1 MKPHHKKPFNGPP
14 KARKRG
20 VIDGP
25 TSPLEFSNTVQSG
38 DTMSMVRTAIAQ
50 KQAMLAYQ
58 PVMPTTG
65 GDRPAFYEGLI
76 RVLDDTGRIIP
87 AREFMG
93 VVDAT
98 EMGRT
103 IDCLALEL
111 GFKALAQDPT
121 LRLSINLSAR
131 SIGYPR
137 WMKTLQ
143 QGIGRDPTAGERIIL
158 EITEASVMTMP
169 ENVGAFI
176 DELSLDGIAFALDEF
191 GKGMTSIG
199 LIQDLLFDMVKI
211 DARFSRGVATD
222 PDKKSVVR
230 VLASIA
236 QEFDMYSVA
245 VGVEDAQD
253 VAYLASI
260 GVNCMQGYYFG
271 APTIK
276 APWESSKNNKRA
288 QRI

>member
-1 MKPHHKKPFNGPP
+1 MPPKHKKPFAGRP
-14 KARKRG
+14 KNRNRG
-20 VIDGP
+20 FIDGP
-25 TSPLEFSNTVQSG
+25 ASPLDHSNAVQSG
-38 DTMSMVRTAIAQ
+38 DTMSMVRNALAQ

-58 PVMPTTG
+58 PIMASNGSTA
-65 GDRPAFYEGLI
+65 PAFYEGLI
-76 RVLDDTGRIIP
+76 RILDDTGRIIP

-111 GFKALAQDPT
+111 GFQALSNNPA

-143 QGIGRDPTAGERIIL
+143 HGLTLDATAGERIIL

-169 ENVGAFI
+169 ENVAAFI
-176 DELSLDGIAFALDEF
+176 DELSMDGIAFALDEF
-191 GKGMTSIG
+191 GKGTTSIG
-199 LIQDLLFDMVKI
+199 QFQDLLFDMVKI
-211 DARFSRGVATD
+211 DARYSRGVASD
-222 PDKKSVVR
+222 PDKKVIAR
-230 VLASIA
+230 VLTNIA
-236 QEFDMYSVA
+236 KEFDMYSVA

-276 APWESSKNNKRA
+276 APWETPKKKKRA
-288 QRI
+288 

>member
-1 MKPHHKKPFNGPP
+1 MKPSYKKPFNGPP
-14 KARKRG
+14 KARRRG
-20 VIDGP
+20 VVDGP
-25 TSPLEFSNTVQSG
+25 ASPLEFSNTVQSG
-38 DTMSMVRTAIAQ
+38 DTMSMVRTAIAN

-58 PVMPTTG
+58 PIMSATS

-76 RVLDDTGRIIP
+76 RILDDTGRIIP

-111 GFKALAQDPT
+111 GFRALAQDPG

-169 ENVGAFI
+169 ENVSAFI
-176 DELSLDGIAFALDEF
+176 EELSLDGIAFALDEF
-191 GKGMTSIG
+191 GKGMTSIS

-211 DARFSRGVATD
+211 DARFSRGVSND

-230 VLASIA
+230 VLANIA

-276 APWESSKNNKRA
+276 APWEKSKKRKRA
-288 QRI
+288 